1 MTDYTHIIE
10 IVVSLLSAIITAFII
25 PVLKQKLNAEQRDK
39 LSFWVGIAVSAAEQL
54 YGEKTGD
61 QKKEYVMKFLEQ
73 KGIKFDEVEVT
84 ALIESE
90 VYNLTKSLGELGV
103 TNVSE

>member
-39 LSFWVGIAVSAAEQL
+39 LSFWVGVAVNAAEQL

-90 VYNLTKSLGELGV
+90 VYNMVNSVKNLASDNT
-103 TNVSE
+103 